1 MDDTRLNRIKA
12 ELKAARKRRD
22 SLDAKIKDLE
32 RRFNEAEK
40 TCIHDMVHAANLTP
54 EQLAKL
60 IDSVATG
67 LPQVPFYSK
76 DDDDTNGVD
85 DQEEDIKE

>member
-1 MDDTRLNRIKA
+1 MDDTKLNRIRA

-40 TCIHDMVHAANLTP
+40 TCIHEMVHAANLTP

-60 IDSVATG
+60 ISSAAKG

-76 DDDDTNGVD
+76 GDDETNGVD
-85 DQEEDIKE
+85 DQEEDFKE

>member
-1 MDDTRLNRIKA
+1 MDDTKLNRIRA

-22 SLDAKIKDLE
+22 LLDAKIKDLE

-40 TCIHDMVHAANLTP
+40 TCIHDMVQAANLTP

-60 IDSVATG
+60 ISSAAKG
-67 LPQVPFYSK
+67 LPQVAFNSES
-76 DDDDTNGVD
+76 DDNANGFD

>member
-1 MDDTRLNRIKA
+1 MDDTKLNRIRA

-60 IDSVATG
+60 ISSAAKG
-67 LPQVPFYSK
+67 LPQVPFNSEG
-76 DDDDTNGVD
+76 DDETNEYVE
-85 DQEEDIKE
+85 QEEEMKE

>member
-1 MDDTRLNRIKA
+1 MDDTKLNRIRA

-54 EQLAKL
+54 ELLAKL

-67 LPQVPFYSK
+67 LPQVPFYRE
-76 DDDDTNGVD
+76 DGDDTNGVD
-85 DQEEDIKE
+85 DQEEGIKE

>member
-1 MDDTRLNRIKA
+1 MDDTRLNRIRA

-60 IDSVATG
+60 IDSVAKG

>member
-1 MDDTRLNRIKA
+1 MDDTKLNRIRA

-40 TCIHDMVHAANLTP
+40 TCIHEMVHAANLTP

-60 IDSVATG
+60 ISSAAKG
-67 LPQVPFYSK
+67 LPQVPFYT
-76 DDDDTNGVD
+76 DGDDDTNGVD
-85 DQEEDIKE
+85 DQEEDFKE

>member
-1 MDDTRLNRIKA
+1 MDDTKLNRIRS

-22 SLDAKIKDLE
+22 ALDAKIKELE

-60 IDSVATG
+60 ISSAAKG
-67 LPQVPFYSK
+67 LPQVPFYSEG
-76 DDDDTNGVD
+76 DDETNEYV

>member
-1 MDDTRLNRIKA
+1 MDDTKLNRIRA
-12 ELKAARKRRD
+12 ELKATRKRRD

-40 TCIHDMVHAANLTP
+40 TCIHDMVQAANLTP

-60 IDSVATG
+60 ISAAAKG
-67 LPQVPFYSK
+67 LPQVPFYSEG
-76 DDDDTNGVD
+76 DDETNGVD
-85 DQEEDIKE
+85 DREEDVKE

>member
-1 MDDTRLNRIKA
+1 MDDTRLNRIRA
-12 ELKAARKRRD
+12 ELKAARTRRD
-22 SLDAKIKDLE
+22 TLDAKIKDLE
-32 RRFNEAEK
+32 RRCNEAEK

-60 IDSVATG
+60 IASVATG